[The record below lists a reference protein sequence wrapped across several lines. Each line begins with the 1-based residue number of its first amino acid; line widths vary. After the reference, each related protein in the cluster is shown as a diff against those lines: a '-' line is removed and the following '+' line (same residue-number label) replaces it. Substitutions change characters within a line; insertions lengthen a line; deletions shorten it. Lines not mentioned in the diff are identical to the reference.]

1 VAIAVQCAHC
11 GKQLKVKDELA
22 GRKGKCP
29 QCQKV
34 IQIPA
39 AQGVAVGAGQGAA
52 KSAPKPASAGS
63 LKSDSVEDI
72 ADSSANVAVNAT
84 SPSTAAPVAA
94 VTKLTRLTDDQYRDQ
109 VLAAFSG
116 QMTPP
121 KVGIGRKLG
130 ALIVLM
136 IIALMPVL
144 YFAVIGAVAF
154 GMYFLATQ
162 TLFPWPHP
170 ALFYVAEV
178 AAGLFL
184 IGLIKPLIE
193 PQRRG
198 EVVYALELP
207 KENTLREFTTRLCQQ
222 IDVPLPKKIQLE
234 CSTRMVAEKGGS
246 VVTLGLPAIAAM
258 SVDQFACVMAN
269 ILSLHRPK
277 SGCRVMN
284 AMRGI
289 NYWLW
294 QSVYGKGRFDRWL
307 SRVAERPHFHM
318 AKLLLPLMLM
328 RLPAQIVLFIPMF
341 IANTLAQS
349 AARAAEFDADKAA
362 SRLVGRKTFAAV
374 IERLEQ
380 IDYSWDG
387 VLADL
392 NFLNTEGQLPDNLP
406 HQVFLRMQDMSSEL
420 WSVLRETVKAPE
432 EKPFDTK
439 PVAPDRLEAVQKE
452 ADTGVFKCPLA
463 ASRLF
468 GDYEGIAQKITAD
481 FYASRYGAKRA
492 G

>member
-1 VAIAVQCAHC
+1 VSIAVECAHC

-22 GRKGKCP
+22 GKKGKCP

-39 AQGVAVGAGQGAA
+39 AAAVAVGAGQGGA
-52 KSAPKPASAGS
+52 KTAVKPAAAAFH
-63 LKSDSVEDI
+63 SDSAVDI
-72 ADSSANVAVNAT
+72 ADSSANIAVKPAVSPT
-84 SPSTAAPVAA
+84 PPSTQAKPA
-94 VTKLTRLTDDQYRDQ
+94 RFSDEQYREQ
-109 VLAAFSG
+109 VLAAFNG

-121 KVGIGRKLG
+121 KVGIGRRLG
-130 ALIVLM
+130 AFIVLL
-136 IIALMPVL
+136 IIALMPIF
-144 YFAVIGAVAF
+144 YFAVMGALAY
-154 GMYFLATQ
+154 GIWFLLTANQ
-162 TLFPWPHP
+162 IPWPHP
-170 ALFYVAEV
+170 ALQYVAI
-178 AAGLFL
+178 AAAALFL

-198 EVVYALELP
+198 ETVYSLDLP
-207 KENTLREFTTRLCQQ
+207 KEDTLREFTAKLCQQ
-222 IDVPLPKKIQLE
+222 IDAPLPKTIQLE

-277 SGCRVMN
+277 AGCRVMN

-294 QSVYGKGRFDRWL
+294 RSVYGKGRFDRWL
-307 SRVAERPHFHM
+307 SRVAERRHFHL

-341 IANTLAQS
+341 IANTIAQ
-349 AARAAEFDADKAA
+349 AAVRAAEFDADKAA

-392 NFLNTEGQLPDNLP
+392 KFLNSEGQLPDSLP
-406 HQVFLRMQDMSSEL
+406 QQVFLRMQDMSSEL
-420 WSVLRETVKAPE
+420 WSALRNTVNAPE

-439 PVAPDRLEAVQKE
+439 PVAPDRLEAVQNE
-452 ADTGVFKCPLA
+452 PNDGVFRCPLA

-468 GDYEGIAQKITAD
+468 SDYEGVSRKMTAD
-481 FYASRYGAKRA
+481 FYASRFGSKKTSAAR
-492 G
+492 

>member
-1 VAIAVQCAHC
+1 MSIAVQCAHC

-22 GRKGKCP
+22 GKKGKCP
-29 QCQKV
+29 QCQNV

-39 AQGVAVGAGQGAA
+39 AAGVAVGAGQGAA
-52 KSAPKPASAGS
+52 KAAAKPAATGSA
-63 LKSDSVEDI
+63 KSDSVEDI
-72 ADSSANVAVNAT
+72 ADSSANVAVKA
-84 SPSTAAPVAA
+84 SPSPAPASAAAPARP
-94 VTKLTRLTDDQYRDQ
+94 TRLTDEQYREQ
-109 VLAAFSG
+109 VLAAFNG
-116 QMTPP
+116 QMTAP

-130 ALIVLM
+130 AFIVLL
-136 IIALMPVL
+136 IIALMPVF
-144 YFAVIGAVAF
+144 YFAVIGAVAY
-154 GMYFLATQ
+154 GIYFLAT
-162 TLFPWPHP
+162 TTVIAWPHP
-170 ALFYVAEV
+170 ALQYVAEA

-198 EVVYALELP
+198 EAVFPVELA
-207 KENTLREFTTRLCQQ
+207 KEDTLREFTTKLCQQ
-222 IDVPLPKKIQLE
+222 IDAPLPKTIQLE
-234 CSTRMVAEKGGS
+234 CSTRMAAEKGGS
-246 VVTLGLPAIAAM
+246 VVTFGLPAIAAM

-269 ILSLHRPK
+269 LLSLHRPK
-277 SGCRVMN
+277 AGCRVMN

-294 QSVYGKGRFDRWL
+294 RAVYGKGRFDRWL
-307 SRVAERPHFHM
+307 SRVAERRHFHM

-341 IANTLAQS
+341 IANTIAQS
-349 AARAAEFDADKAA
+349 AVRAAEFDADKAA

-374 IERLEQ
+374 IDRLEQ

-392 NFLNTEGQLPDNLP
+392 NFLNTEGSLPDSLP
-406 HQVFLRMQDMSSEL
+406 QQVFLRMQDMSSEL
-420 WSVLRETVKAPE
+420 WGALRETVKAPE

-439 PVAPDRLEAVQKE
+439 PVAPDRLEAVQNE
-452 ADTGVFKCPLA
+452 PNDGVFRCPLA

-468 GDYEGIAQKITAD
+468 SDYEGLSRKITAD
-481 FYASRYGAKRA
+481 FYASRFGAKKA
-492 G
+492 

>member
-1 VAIAVQCAHC
+1 
-11 GKQLKVKDELA
+11 LKVKDELA
-22 GRKGKCP
+22 GKKGKCP
-29 QCQKV
+29 QCQKI

-39 AQGVAVGAGQGAA
+39 AAGVAVGAGQGAA
-52 KSAPKPASAGS
+52 KAATKPAAVSSA
-63 LKSDSVEDI
+63 KSDSVEDI
-72 ADSSANVAVNAT
+72 ADSSANVAVK
-84 SPSTAAPVAA
+84 AAPSSAPVPAA
-94 VTKLTRLTDDQYRDQ
+94 TPARPTRLTDEQYREQ
-109 VLAAFSG
+109 VLAAFNG

-130 ALIVLM
+130 AFIVLL
-136 IIALMPVL
+136 IIALMPVF
-144 YFAVIGAVAF
+144 YFAVIGALAF
-154 GMYFLATQ
+154 GMYFLT
-162 TLFPWPHP
+162 TLPASTWPHP

-198 EVVYALELP
+198 EAVFPVELA
-207 KENTLREFTTRLCQQ
+207 KEDTLREFTTKLCQQ
-222 IDVPLPKKIQLE
+222 IDAPLPKTIQLE
-234 CSTRMVAEKGGS
+234 CSTRMAAEKGGS
-246 VVTLGLPAIAAM
+246 VVTFGLPAIAAM

-269 ILSLHRPK
+269 LLSLHRPK
-277 SGCRVMN
+277 AGCRVVN

-294 QSVYGKGRFDRWL
+294 RTVYGKGRFDRWL
-307 SRVAERPHFHM
+307 SRVAERRHLHL

-341 IANTLAQS
+341 IANTIAQS
-349 AARAAEFDADKAA
+349 AVRAAEFDADKAA

-392 NFLNTEGQLPDNLP
+392 NFLNTEGRLPDSLP
-406 HQVFLRMQDMSSEL
+406 QQVFLRMQDMSSEL

-432 EKPFDTK
+432 EKPFDSK
-439 PVAPDRLEAVQKE
+439 PLAPDRLEAVQNE
-452 ADTGVFKCPLA
+452 PNDGVLRCPLA

-468 GDYEGIAQKITAD
+468 SDYEGLSQRITAD
-481 FYASRYGAKRA
+481 FYSSRFGAKKA
-492 G
+492 

>member
-1 VAIAVQCAHC
+1 VAIAVECAHC

-22 GRKGKCP
+22 GKKGKCP

-39 AQGVAVGAGQGAA
+39 AAAVAVGAGPGTPKAA
-52 KSAPKPASAGS
+52 TKPT
-63 LKSDSVEDI
+63 DSGEDI
-72 ADSSANVAVNAT
+72 GDSSANVAVKSAP
-84 SPSTAAPVAA
+84 SPAPA
-94 VTKLTRLTDDQYRDQ
+94 KPTRLSDEQYREQ
-109 VLAAFSG
+109 VLAAFTG

-121 KVGIGRKLG
+121 KASIGRKLG
-130 ALIVLM
+130 AFIVLM
-136 IIALMPVL
+136 VIALMPVFYL
-144 YFAVIGAVAF
+144 AAVGALAF
-154 GMYFLATQ
+154 GMYFLT
-162 TLFPWPHP
+162 TLPPSIWPHP

-198 EVVYALELP
+198 EAVFPVDLP
-207 KENTLREFTTRLCQQ
+207 KEDTLREFTTKLCQQ
-222 IDVPLPKKIQLE
+222 IDAPLPKTVQLE
-234 CSTRMVAEKGGS
+234 CSTRFVAEKGGS

-258 SVDQFACVMAN
+258 SVDQFACVLAN
-269 ILSLHRPK
+269 ILSLHRPQA
-277 SGCRVMN
+277 GGRLMN

-294 QSVYGKGRFDRWL
+294 RCVYGKGRFDRWL

-328 RLPAQIVLFIPMF
+328 RLPAQMVLFVPMF
-341 IANTLAQS
+341 IANTIAQS
-349 AARAAEFDADKAA
+349 AVRAAEFDADKAA
-362 SRLVGRKTFAAV
+362 SRLVGRKTFVAV
-374 IERLEQ
+374 IDRLEQ

-392 NFLNTEGQLPDNLP
+392 KFLNTEGQLPDSLP
-406 HQVFLRMQDMSSEL
+406 QQVFLRMQDMSAEL
-420 WSVLRETVKAPE
+420 WGALRETVKAPE

-439 PVAPDRLEAVQKE
+439 PLAPDRLEAVQNE
-452 ADTGVFKCPLA
+452 PNDGVFRCPLA

-468 GDYEGIAQKITAD
+468 SDYEGLSRKISAD
-481 FYASRYGAKRA
+481 FYASRFGAK
-492 G
+492 

>member
-1 VAIAVQCAHC
+1 M
-11 GKQLKVKDELA
+11 KVKDELA
-22 GRKGKCP
+22 GKKGKCP

-39 AQGVAVGAGQGAA
+39 AAAVAVGAGQGGAKPA
-52 KSAPKPASAGS
+52 VKSAAAASKA
-63 LKSDSVEDI
+63 DSAEDI
-72 ADSSANVAVNAT
+72 VSDSSANVAVK
-84 SPSTAAPVAA
+84 AAPAPTPGAA
-94 VTKLTRLTDDQYRDQ
+94 GAPAKSTRLSDEQYREQ
-109 VLAAFSG
+109 VLAAFNG

-121 KVGIGRKLG
+121 NVGIGRKLG
-130 ALIVLM
+130 AFIVLL
-136 IIALMPVL
+136 IIALMPL
-144 YFAVIGAVAF
+144 FYFAVIGALACGIF
-154 GMYFLATQ
+154 FLAT
-162 TLFPWPHP
+162 TTSIPWPHP
-170 ALFYVAEV
+170 GLQYVAE
-178 AAGLFL
+178 AAAALFL

-198 EVVYALELP
+198 EAVYPVDLP
-207 KENTLREFTTRLCQQ
+207 KEDSLREFATKLCQQ
-222 IDVPLPKKIQLE
+222 IDAPLPKTIQLE

-277 SGCRVMN
+277 AGCRVMN

-294 QSVYGKGRFDRWL
+294 RSVYGKGRFDRWL

-328 RLPAQIVLFIPMF
+328 RLPAQMVLFIPMF
-341 IANTLAQS
+341 VANTIGQ
-349 AARAAEFDADKAA
+349 AAVRAAEFDADKAA

-392 NFLNTEGQLPDNLP
+392 KFLNTEGQLPDSLP
-406 HQVFLRMQDMSSEL
+406 QQVFLRMQDMSSEL
-420 WSVLRETVKAPE
+420 WGALRETVKAPE

-439 PVAPDRLEAVQKE
+439 PLAPDRLEAVQNE
-452 ADTGVFKCPLA
+452 PNDGVFRCPLA

-468 GDYEGIAQKITAD
+468 SNYEGVARTMTAD
-481 FYASRYGAKRA
+481 FYASRFGSKKA
-492 G
+492 